1 MAKSWALVAVTC
13 LGVALVV
20 LLTAPLVRDNLVPNG
35 DGTVGDRRLLPT
47 VTQTPLRSAL
57 AAGTVPLSTAATLAA
72 ATLPTALP
80 VVPTA
85 LPVVPTPT
93 AVPVVLAPGE
103 VAGFPSTTLAA
114 AALPNALM
122 ISVVS
127 TLNMA
132 VGYSILIGVLE
143 EKTITSIA
151 GSEITFASPL
161 ADAHALGES
170 VAVVSFSA
178 TTATQVV
185 GSPGCEP
192 TTCTTLCCDATYCTL
207 PCDDTLDLGPLTE
220 IQNTIWAYEHGGCL
234 FGWVM
239 ALIFTC
245 LYRYRI
251 VQKIEMKDIY
261 HHTTVDNFD
270 PMSPA
275 QHKWDSIGLFGCLR
289 EFNTC
294 CLVIACPYAVAAK
307 NYHVTHSMSFWPA
320 CCCVFFTYQVPPLG
334 ALVRTYLGTEMKNE
348 ARIQSSCCM
357 DFLLNCFCAPC
368 EIGRESM
375 FIDSQVGVQ
384 EHICGLTVQDT
395 HNGLM
400 MDQPPNQQNFSYAPG
415 GHA

>member
-47 VTQTPLRSAL
+47 VTLAPPLSAL
-57 AAGTVPLSTAATLAA
+57 AAGTVTLPTAATLAA
-72 ATLPTALP
+72 ATLA
-80 VVPTA
+80 VA
-85 LPVVPTPT
+85 PT
-93 AVPVVLAPGE
+93 AVPVVVATAAPGE

-114 AALPNALM
+114 AALPGALM

-143 EKTITSIA
+143 EKTITLIT

-192 TTCTTLCCDATYCTL
+192 TTCTTLCCDATYCTM
-207 PCDDTLDLGPLTE
+207 PCDDTNNLEGLAAALTAAGPAS
-220 IQNTIWAYEHGGCL
+220 IVGP
-234 FGWVM
+234 WVM

-320 CCCVFFTYQVPPLG
+320 CCCVFFSYQVPPLG
-334 ALVRTYLGTEMKNE
+334 AIVRTYLGTEMKNE

-357 DFLLNCFCAPC
+357 DFLLNFFCAPC

-384 EHICGLTVQDT
+384 EHVCGLTVQDT

-400 MDQPPNQQNFSYAPG
+400 MDHPPQQQNFS
-415 GHA
+415 